1 MAGYSAKYKQNSV
14 YASTPMTSRYLDIFD
29 PPDVSEQ
36 GDERTVALQ
45 QRHNFRPDILS
56 NELSGSPRL
65 WWVFTFFN
73 RDILRDP
80 VWDFKAGTSIKVP
93 SNDNVSKYIL

>member
-14 YASTPMTSRYLDIFD
+14 YASTPMTSRYLDIFN

-56 NELSGSPRL
+56 NELYGSPRL

-80 VWDFKAGTSIKVP
+80 LWDFKAGTSIKVP
-93 SNDNVSKYIL
+93 SQDNVSKYIQ

>member
-1 MAGYSAKYKQNSV
+1 MATYKPNSI
-14 YASTPMTSRYLDIFD
+14 YALTPMDSGKLGIWEVPEVIITGNETTTTISRHH
-29 PPDVSEQ
+29 
-36 GDERTVALQ
+36 R
-45 QRHNFRPDILS
+45 NRPDLLS
-56 NELSGSPRL
+56 NELYGSPRL

-93 SNDNVSKYIL
+93 SQDNVSKYIQ

>member
-1 MAGYSAKYKQNSV
+1 MAEYSTDYKQSSV
-14 YASTPMTSRYLDIFD
+14 YATTPMMSRYLNIFN

-36 GDERTVALQ
+36 GDERTVTLQ

-56 NELSGSPRL
+56 NELYGSSRL

-80 VWDFKAGTSIKVP
+80 VWDFKAGISIKVP
-93 SNDNVSKYIL
+93 SQDNVSKYIQ